1 MIDIWN
7 KYKVIVTI
15 VVCSLIFMTIVR
27 QCEKEP
33 KIVTKTVTKTIIKH
47 DTITKTIISE
57 PKTVYVKKYVN
68 VKGKDKIVYLEK
80 QDTSATEAKEYNTIL
95 QSNKST
101 ANIKITTTG
110 ELLDVSGTITY
121 PEKEKITT
129 ITKSRAKS
137 GLFVYG
143 TAPLNTNNISIEV
156 GMAYQFKNTLMIIG
170 GVQYNDFTKSAD
182 LKVGIGVK
190 IF

>member
-1 MIDIWN
+1 MIDILN
-7 KYKVIVTI
+7 KYKVIVTV
-15 VVCSLIFMTIVR
+15 VVCSLIFITIVR

-33 KIVTKTVTKTIIKH
+33 KIVTKTVTKTITKR

-68 VKGKDKIVYLEK
+68 VKGEDKIVYLEK
-80 QDTSATEAKEYNTIL
+80 QDASATEAKEYNTIL

-110 ELLDVSGTITY
+110 ELLDVNGTITY
-121 PEKEKITT
+121 PEKEKATT
-129 ITKSRAKS
+129 IIKSRAKS

-143 TAPLNTNNISIEV
+143 TSPLNTNNIYIEV

>member
-1 MIDIWN
+1 MIDILN
-7 KYKVIVTI
+7 KYKVIVTV

-33 KIVTKTVTKTIIKH
+33 KIVTKTVTKTITKR

-68 VKGKDKIVYLEK
+68 VKGEDKIVYLEK
-80 QDTSATEAKEYNTIL
+80 QDASATEAKEYNTIL

-121 PEKEKITT
+121 PEKENTIT